1 MKTLKT
7 ILHYWIAVA
16 SLIGF
21 LGGWI
26 TLAHAG
32 KPLQPNQPTTS
43 LSVQALQ
50 PSQPGQALPTL
61 APLDMTGNSSGNTSN
76 NNSFFQ
82 ILTQPQQQQSGFP
95 VLVTKGS

>member
-7 ILHYWIAVA
+7 ILHYWIALV
-16 SLIGF
+16 SITGF
-21 LGGWI
+21 LGGWVV
-26 TLAHAG
+26 LAHSA
-32 KPLQPNQPTTS
+32 KPVQPSQQTTS
-43 LSVQALQ
+43 LTVQGLQ
-50 PSQPGQALPTL
+50 QPQALPTL
-61 APLDMTGNSSGNTSN
+61 APLDMSGNSASASN